1 MPTGILRDSGAVR
14 MSERSPILVIQGMG
28 LGLSVPL
35 NGVHLV
41 QGKVCMAAR
50 PALS

>member
-1 MPTGILRDSGAVR
+1 M
-14 MSERSPILVIQGMG
+14 IQGMG

-50 PALS
+50 PALTVKELSYKVKLVS